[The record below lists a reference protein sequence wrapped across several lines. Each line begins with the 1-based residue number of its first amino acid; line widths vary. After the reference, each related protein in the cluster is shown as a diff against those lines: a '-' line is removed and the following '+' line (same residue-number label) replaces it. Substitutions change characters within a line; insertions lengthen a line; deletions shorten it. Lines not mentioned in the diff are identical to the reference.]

1 MELGSAAPRP
11 ITVLVADDS
20 ASLRAL
26 VRITLHSQG
35 WEVVEAATAEAAL
48 AAARATPP
56 PDLAVLDVNFGDT
69 GPDGLAVCAE
79 LKADPATARIPIV
92 ILTAHDDPAERR
104 RAEAAGAD
112 AFVGKPFGPL
122 ELTEGLRRLLPAR
135 PDAPALG
142 VFLLDAGAV
151 EPAVLENA
159 LAEQRESVERGEQK
173 RLGDVLLAQGSVST
187 TALDRALLE
196 QMHLRAVNLQG
207 AKARVLIVDDHLA
220 VREGLKSLIKGE
232 DTLEL
237 VGEAADATEGLRL
250 ARRHQPDLIVLDNEM
265 PVRTGIDA
273 LPSFRAETPGARIV
287 MFSLDTTARERA
299 LAAGAHVFV
308 SKDAPMHEIL
318 ASMKPRHSGPAPQPS
333 NITLPRIPDV
343 RHLRHA
349 AVVMAIALV
358 AYVGAFLLVEPV
370 LGASAGVFSA
380 VPVVIIGGLLGP
392 EAGLVGAVLS
402 VALTYALW
410 AVTGHAIGEPVVLL
424 GQGAG
429 AVLILLLGFS
439 AGALR
444 IVGMRLDP
452 RRRRVQAIA
461 EAVRAFSGI
470 DRGELVDAFLDG
482 LLHVAQAD
490 RALLFLNAA
499 GDARLVAS
507 SRGTGHVYPDRIA
520 PLARD
525 VMRAVAPRT
534 IDVLPEEQ
542 RFSKDLRSA
551 VLVPISVAGQEV
563 RGALVVLRRE
573 RPFSAEE
580 VALIGPFAQY
590 FWLVLRTGPIGA
602 TIAES
607 ARAKESV

>member
-1 MELGSAAPRP
+1 
-11 ITVLVADDS
+11 
-20 ASLRAL
+20 
-26 VRITLHSQG
+26 
-35 WEVVEAATAEAAL
+35 
-48 AAARATPP
+48 
-56 PDLAVLDVNFGDT
+56 
-69 GPDGLAVCAE
+69 
-79 LKADPATARIPIV
+79 
-92 ILTAHDDPAERR
+92 
-104 RAEAAGAD
+104 
-112 AFVGKPFGPL
+112 
-122 ELTEGLRRLLPAR
+122 
-135 PDAPALG
+135 
-142 VFLLDAGAV
+142 
-151 EPAVLENA
+151 
-159 LAEQRESVERGEQK
+159 
-173 RLGDVLLAQGSVST
+173 
-187 TALDRALLE
+187 
-196 QMHLRAVNLQG
+196 
-207 AKARVLIVDDHLA
+207 
-220 VREGLKSLIKGE
+220 LKSLIKEE

-358 AYVGAFLLVEPV
+358 AYVGVFLLVEPV

-444 IVGMRLDP
+444 IIGMRLAP
-452 RRRRVQAIA
+452 RRRRA
-461 EAVRAFSGI
+461 ERSSCS
-470 DRGELVDAFLDG
+470 
-482 LLHVAQAD
+482 
-490 RALLFLNAA
+490 
-499 GDARLVAS
+499 VAS
-507 SRGTGHVYPDRIA
+507 ALSVRRRWSSSDRSLSTSGSCCGPARSVRPSR
-520 PLARD
+520 
-525 VMRAVAPRT
+525 RAHAPRSRSKRHT
-534 IDVLPEEQ
+534 GLHSRATNGGEGTHMQLEQ
-542 RFSKDLRSA
+542 TSA
-551 VLVPISVAGQEV
+551 
-563 RGALVVLRRE
+563 
-573 RPFSAEE
+573 
-580 VALIGPFAQY
+580 
-590 FWLVLRTGPIGA
+590 
-602 TIAES
+602 
-607 ARAKESV
+607 